1 MMSTAMKTT
10 VPHSPIAAAP
20 ARPSP
25 WRAAVIR
32 PGRKLTATPVASTI
46 NASSS
51 CWGRTA
57 VTCRDTT
64 RNATTPAA
72 VIRPI
77 SVPPTI
83 TVRKSQRSAERPGPR
98 PHPQH
103 RSGPE
108 EQRERREDARDR
120 QSEARAHAKDQ
131 RQRPVTAPAVLIEL
145 IQLSEGIEPCEQGA
159 EREQDE
165 GVAQVER
172 PAGRGPRRERRERPE
187 PHHVDQP
194 VRAGHRLEPKRWHG
208 IQQ

>member
-51 CWGRTA
+51 CCGRTA

-83 TVRKSQRSAERPGPR
+83 TVRKSERSDVA
-98 PHPQH
+98 
-103 RSGPE
+103 
-108 EQRERREDARDR
+108 
-120 QSEARAHAKDQ
+120 
-131 RQRPVTAPAVLIEL
+131 
-145 IQLSEGIEPCEQGA
+145 
-159 EREQDE
+159 
-165 GVAQVER
+165 GVAVADMR
-172 PAGRGPRRERRERPE
+172 P
-187 PHHVDQP
+187 P
-194 VRAGHRLEPKRWHG
+194 VPL
-208 IQQ
+208 